1 MNTDDRPSV
10 HRATLRAPVFL
21 SDKAT
26 ITLAPGR
33 DRDGERVVVVTWH
46 QGEEIDWTEQIEL
59 TELDVTRL
67 RDFCSAW
74 LALEDPDPEAA

>member
-1 MNTDDRPSV
+1 MSTDDIPSI

-21 SDKAT
+21 SHKAT
-26 ITLAPGR
+26 LTFASGR
-33 DRDGERVVVVTWH
+33 DESAARVVVVTWH

-59 TELDVTRL
+59 TELDVERL

-74 LALEDPDPEAA
+74 LELVPPDPEAA

>member
-1 MNTDDRPSV
+1 V
-10 HRATLRAPVFL
+10 RAPVFL

-26 ITLAPGR
+26 LTFSSMR
-33 DRDGERVVVVTWH
+33 DEHGERVVLVTWH

-59 TELDVTRL
+59 SELDVARL

-74 LALEDPDPEAA
+74 LGLVAPDPEAA

>member
-1 MNTDDRPSV
+1 MSTDDRPTV

-26 ITLAPGR
+26 VTIAPGR
-33 DRDGERVVVVTWH
+33 DERGERVVVVTWH

-59 TELDVTRL
+59 TELDVERL

-74 LALEDPDPEAA
+74 LALGSDPEAA